1 MKTINITPSHSGQ
14 IHLKSP
20 FSSEVFSHCS
30 LGATGLE
37 GVAVLVSLGLT
48 GRQARVYLA
57 LLKAGDARAQVVAG
71 LAVVHR
77 QEVYRLLEG
86 LAQLGLVQ
94 QNVSV
99 PTSYGATP
107 LAEGIKLLLEHKAS
121 ELTVMS
127 EKAAW
132 LTRILD
138 KTKRF
143 APVAVAPKPCF
154 GVVCEADRGKK
165 YLSAIQ
171 ETQHTIEAVTSW
183 VRFKKLCFLFETQFT
198 DVLKRGVT
206 VHIVTEKP
214 PNHHFPKWVRTAL
227 LKDSGFELKILQG
240 PPAAVITI
248 FDQTSAAIA
257 FNPNTSLTKG
267 PDLWT
272 TNPAL
277 TTPCQAYFNTTWAQT
292 KTTANASSKTAS
304 ILKTQNKLFSDSSF

>member
-1 MKTINITPSHSGQ
+1 MQPTVTKLEKPSQ
-14 IHLKSP
+14 M
-20 FSSEVFSHCS
+20 FSYCG
-30 LGATGLE
+30 LGGVGLE
-37 GVAVLVSLGLT
+37 GVEVLVGLGLT

-57 LLKAGDARAQVVAG
+57 LLKTGDAKAQAVAG
-71 LAVVHR
+71 FAMVHR
-77 QEVYRLLEG
+77 QEVYRLLES

-99 PTSYGATP
+99 PTSYAATP

-121 ELTVMS
+121 ELSVMS
-127 EKAAW
+127 QKAAW

-138 KTKRF
+138 KTKYV
-143 APVAVAPKPCF
+143 APAAVAPKPCF

-171 ETQHTIEAVTSW
+171 QTQHTIEVVTSW

-206 VHIVTEKP
+206 VHIVTERP
-214 PNHHFPKWVRTAL
+214 ANHHLPKWVRTSL
-227 LKDSGFELKILQG
+227 LKDSNFELKILSG
-240 PPAAVITI
+240 PPAAAITL

-257 FNPNTSLTKG
+257 FNPNTSLLKG

-272 TNPAL
+272 TTPAL
-277 TTPCQAYFNTTWAQT
+277 LMPCQTYFNSFW
-292 KTTANASSKTAS
+292 KDLSREDS
-304 ILKTQNKLFSDSSF
+304 I